1 MAKATTPKSAAA
13 LKDQATVPGRVD
25 APVEGGTA
33 PEPELT
39 PEAVEPASAPEPELT
54 PEPEQ
59 PAVGIRCRVNWKFSG
74 FREQDLNE
82 GDVVETDL
90 DEARPYLGGVLSL
103 HQDAQ

>member
-1 MAKATTPKSAAA
+1 MAKATTPKSADA
-13 LKDQATVPGRVD
+13 LKDQAIAPDPVD
-25 APVEGGTA
+25 APVEGGPA
-33 PEPELT
+33 LEPELT
-39 PEAVEPASAPEPELT
+39 PETIEPASAPEPELT

-90 DEARPYLGGVLSL
+90 DEAGPYLGGVLSL
-103 HQDAQ
+103 HQDEQ